1 MAAIQDKARIQADKI
16 LGQTEKTMGRIYN
29 EDPALVKIQKRLVKY
44 LDGVKKDTQTLY
56 DAYKADGT
64 KEAKQAYEN
73 AVRKATLGS
82 KEYNAIIKEFTRV
95 LAQVNQKALD
105 VVNGTLP
112 EVYAVSYNNVADE
125 CRRVGMRV
133 NGRG

>member
-1 MAAIQDKARIQADKI
+1 MCI
-16 LGQTEKTMGRIYN
+16 LPKLR
-29 EDPALVKIQKRLVKY
+29 
-44 LDGVKKDTQTLY
+44 
-56 DAYKADGT
+56 
-64 KEAKQAYEN
+64 
-73 AVRKATLGS
+73 
-82 KEYNAIIKEFTRV
+82 IIKEFTRV

-125 CRRVGMRV
+125 CRRVGIKV